1 MSQMQRLR
9 VTWSGPGV
17 TGPGLSTFYTSTA
30 GPLGIANAVKTFLQS
45 QQLAFPTNVTITVP
59 SGGDLIEDT
68 TGALAGTWNEPGTGG
83 SFTGTGT
90 GDYPQGVGM
99 QIRWRTGGIV
109 AGRRVVGSTFFV
121 PIMSAIFDADGT
133 LDNATVTSLTNAG
146 TALIAAHPDLR
157 IFSRPKGPRIGSSHA
172 VLTAVVPDR
181 VSWLRSRRT

>member
-1 MSQMQRLR
+1 MAQMQRLR
-9 VTWSGPGV
+9 VSWSGPGV

-30 GPLGIANAVKTFLQS
+30 GPLGIADDVLAFFQG
-45 QQLAFPTNVTITVP
+45 QALAFPTNLTITVP

-68 TGALAGTWNEPGTGG
+68 TGGLAGTWNEPGTGG
-83 SFTGTGT
+83 TFTGTGT

-109 AGRRVVGSTFFV
+109 AGRRVVGSTFIC
-121 PIMSAIFDADGT
+121 PIMSAIFAADGT
-133 LDNATVTSLTNAG
+133 IDNVTVASVQAAG

-157 IFSRPKGPRIGSSHA
+157 IWSRPKGPRVGSSHA
-172 VLTAVVPDR
+172 VETAVVPDR